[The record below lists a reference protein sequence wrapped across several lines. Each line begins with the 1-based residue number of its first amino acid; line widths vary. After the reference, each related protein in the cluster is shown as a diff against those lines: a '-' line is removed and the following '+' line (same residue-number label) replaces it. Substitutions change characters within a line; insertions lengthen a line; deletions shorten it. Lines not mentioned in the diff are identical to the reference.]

1 MSRLEDAKRLFQ
13 AGDPGGAVALI
24 AAAAEDGD
32 SEAGLAIAHWRLFG
46 LYGPRSLSEA
56 DHYLQCAARTS
67 AEARRLHLYL
77 RANGTLGTLSHEE
90 AVKALRALGADDP
103 VAQQQLRLLD
113 AAGEENWRT
122 EPVSEAPSVRMIRN
136 LFSPD
141 ECAYLQH
148 MSAPRLRPSTILDP
162 TTGARRPDPVRTSV
176 GTALSPVDEDLVV
189 GMLNRRIAAASGTD
203 RMQGEPLHILRYS
216 GAQEYRPHH
225 DAVAGLENQRS
236 HTLIVYLNADYEGG
250 ETAFP
255 KLGLHL
261 RGRQGDAL
269 LFANLSADGRPD
281 PQMRHAGLP
290 ATRGEKWIATRWI
303 RARPYHVWKDG

>member
-1 MSRLEDAKRLFQ
+1 MAKLEDAKRLFH
-13 AGDPGGAVALI
+13 AGDPDGAVALV

-46 LYGPRSLSEA
+46 LYGPRSLPQA
-56 DHYLQCAARTS
+56 DHYLRCAARTS

-77 RANGTLGTLSHEE
+77 RANGTLGTLSHEQ
-90 AVKALRALGADDP
+90 AVEELRDLAVDDP
-103 VAQQQLRLLD
+103 VAQQQMRLLD
-113 AAGEENWRT
+113 AAEEENWRT
-122 EPVSEAPSVRMIRN
+122 EPVSEIPSIRMVRH
-136 LFSPD
+136 LFSSA
-141 ECAYLQH
+141 ECAYLQQ

-162 TTGARRPDPVRTSV
+162 QTGARRPDPVRTSV
-176 GTALSPVDEDLVV
+176 GAALSPVEEDLVV
-189 GMLNRRIAAASGTD
+189 GMLNRRIAAATDTD

-255 KLGLHL
+255 ELGLRL

-269 LFANLSADGRPD
+269 LFANLREDGRPD
-281 PQMRHAGLP
+281 LRMRHAGLP
-290 ATRGEKWIATRWI
+290 ATSGAKWIATRWI
-303 RARPYHVWKDG
+303 RTRPYHVWKDG